1 MLKRALTQERSQ
13 GSSLPKSKS
22 DFYNLRRRSIHTPR
36 RSRQWTLRRGQG
48 SVRRTKINVK
58 SAKDLSVRPYR
69 NTKMRS
75 NFFGVESC
83 KNFLWTGI
91 RSVMIVTRS
100 KSGSRRTIKEGIRK
114 SLIKRQINHWKSS
127 VFLKRLQSNKQIT
140 RQRSKRVSRTLVVP
154 TKWMRALRKNWISS
168 PKD

>member
-1 MLKRALTQERSQ
+1 MLRIQSTQVRNL
-13 GSSLPKSKS
+13 GSNLPKSKS
-22 DFYNLRRRSIHTPR
+22 DCFSPQARIKRTTRRIRL
-36 RSRQWTLRRGQG
+36 WTLRKGQD
-48 SVRRTKINVK
+48 SARSTRINVK
-58 SAKDLSVRPYR
+58 NAKDLSVRPYR

-91 RSVMIVTRS
+91 RSVMIERRS
-100 KSGSRRTIKEGIRK
+100 KSGSRKTNKEGIRK